1 MGWIILIVVV
11 LILIW
16 IVSVYNGLISSRQKV
31 ENAWSQIDVQLQRR
45 FDLIP
50 NFVEHLGQILLQLEK
65 KQN

>member
-31 ENAWSQIDVQLQRR
+31 ENAWLSI
-45 FDLIP
+45 
-50 NFVEHLGQILLQLEK
+50 
-65 KQN
+65 